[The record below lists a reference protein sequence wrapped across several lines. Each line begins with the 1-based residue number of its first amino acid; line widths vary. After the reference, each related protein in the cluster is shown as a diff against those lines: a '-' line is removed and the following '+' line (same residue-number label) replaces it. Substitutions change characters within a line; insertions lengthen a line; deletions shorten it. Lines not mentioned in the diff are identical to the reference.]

1 MRTLS
6 AAALVGCG
14 VGALTALAAAIYR
27 RRRTIILPRIEL
39 QTLAAADVPPELRID
54 HYIDLT
60 AADARLQRNPM
71 VTHIRTN
78 CVTVV
83 DVLDSLHAVIV
94 AFMDSVQRQVEDAG
108 LDSGYHITHHL
119 GSVIIQSSDAHIASS
134 AVLDASAG
142 SIFIGTGVTIEPAAY
157 VKGPAVIRHGC
168 TVRHGAY
175 IRGDVYLGAQCVV
188 GGELKHMLAF
198 DEVELPH
205 YGYVGDSVLGYRA
218 HFGCGALT
226 ANLPLFE
233 GSQPAVEIR
242 GTTYVLG
249 RRKFGAIV
257 GDHVQLGCGT
267 VTEPGCLLAPHA
279 MCYPLTRLPRGYY
292 APRTLLKNRPQ
303 VERAMLR
310 E

>member
-1 MRTLS
+1 MTVIKSPQKPLAPPFSLTLSVAPMRTLS

-27 RRRTIILPRIEL
+27 RRRTNILPRIEL

-60 AADARLQRNPM
+60 AAAARLQRNPM

-198 DEVELPH
+198 DEEWPSCIFSGLLL
-205 YGYVGDSVLGYRA
+205 VGMGSSCMLGY
-218 HFGCGALT
+218 
-226 ANLPLFE
+226 
-233 GSQPAVEIR
+233 
-242 GTTYVLG
+242 
-249 RRKFGAIV
+249 
-257 GDHVQLGCGT
+257 
-267 VTEPGCLLAPHA
+267 
-279 MCYPLTRLPRGYY
+279 PRESSRVS
-292 APRTLLKNRPQ
+292 P
-303 VERAMLR
+303 
-310 E
+310 